1 MMDLI
6 QGVTEYLTAAKTT
19 IDIIKNFAGLLPT
32 ASKATQ
38 VQEHIKQ
45 MEEALKASEAA
56 AAKSLGHKLC
66 QCTFP
71 PQIMLWKEAERAHV
85 CPNSTCGRKV
95 SKSSSVVR
103 VSRRSSW
110 MG

>member
-1 MMDLI
+1 MDVI
-6 QGVTEYLTAAKTT
+6 QYLTAAKTALEV
-19 IDIIKNFAGLLPT
+19 IKGAATLLPKS
-32 ASKATQ
+32 SKS
-38 VQEHIKQ
+38 
-45 MEEALKASEAA
+45 EEVREQIERAEKALKTSEGA
-56 AAKSLGHKLC
+56 AAKDLGYKIC

-71 PQIMLWKEAERAHV
+71 PQIMLWKETERAHI

-95 SKSSSVVR
+95 TKSGPVIR

>member
-1 MMDLI
+1 MDVI
-6 QGVTEYLTAAKTT
+6 QCLTGLKTALEVIKGAA
-19 IDIIKNFAGLLPT
+19 ALLPKG
-32 ASKATQ
+32 SKS
-38 VQEHIKQ
+38 
-45 MEEALKASEAA
+45 EEAREQIERAEKELKASEGAV
-56 AAKSLGHKLC
+56 AKALGYKIC